1 MNWYT
6 RSLFALLAVPLLHG
20 CIAVVAGGA
29 AAGADAAHDRR
40 SFHTVVDDRNIQ
52 LTTLNLING
61 DKDLVRDDN
70 RVKVVVYNGVMLLC
84 GQLRSAELKQRA
96 QSIAERV
103 NGVTR
108 LVNEIEVSDEPQ
120 GFWRRRQDNVLSAR
134 VKAGLLDI
142 TSMPGFDPTRIKIT
156 SAHQVVY
163 LMGIVSHEED
173 DAVTSV
179 ARDTPGVE
187 KVVKVFEYTD

>member
-1 MNWYT
+1 MRWYT
-6 RSLFALLAVPLLHG
+6 RPLFALLAAPLLHG

-84 GQLRSAELKQRA
+84 GQLRSPQLKQRA

-108 LVNEIEVSDEPQ
+108 LVNEIQVSDEPQ